1 MLIMKELVF
10 LTKWGN
16 DKERAWSG
24 INWSLYNALSKYF
37 DIDDINLSLA
47 KKSIV
52 DRVIN
57 KCTSPAIAFRE
68 TKRNGKFAFQ
78 KINKE
83 KTTNIFQFAENIF
96 DTDNLSTYIYQ
107 DLSVS
112 YVEYMM
118 DNIPDIFAVSS
129 FQNQSPAAI
138 RKRATYQNN
147 YYQQCKGIFTMGR
160 WLAEDMVNRCNIDQ
174 TKVHPVGGGINLDK
188 GLIDISKKK
197 GNKILFVGRDFKRKG
212 GHIVVEAFKELKKRR
227 KDVELYVAGPSVNP
241 YHENID
247 GYHFMGDCDYK
258 KTAELFNL
266 CDIYCMPSYFEA
278 YGLVFV
284 EALTFGLPV
293 IARNAYEMPYLI
305 QNGQTG
311 VLLQKDD
318 VKDLSEMMDSLLS
331 DADIKKNVVER
342 QRDYLIDF
350 SWDKVA
356 ERINSII

>member
-1 MLIMKELVF
+1 MKELIF

-16 DKERAWSG
+16 VKERAWSG

-37 DIDDINLSLA
+37 DLNDINLSLA
-47 KKSIV
+47 KQSII
-52 DRVIN
+52 DRIIS
-57 KCTSPAIAFRE
+57 KCTSPDISFRE
-68 TKRNGKFAFQ
+68 TQRNGKYAIN
-78 KINKE
+78 KINRE
-83 KTTNIFQFAENIF
+83 KTTKIFQFAENIF

-118 DNIPDIFAVSS
+118 DSMPDIFAVSAY
-129 FQNQSPAAI
+129 QDQDPVAI
-138 RKRATYQNN
+138 RNRTIYQNK
-147 YYQQCKGIFTMGR
+147 YYEQCRGIFTMGR
-160 WLAEDMVNRCNIDQ
+160 WLAEDMVNRCHIEQ
-174 TKVHPVGGGINLDK
+174 AKVHPVGGGINLDK
-188 GLIDISKKK
+188 GLIDFSKKK

-212 GHIVVEAFKELKKRR
+212 GYIVVEAFKELKKRR

-241 YHENID
+241 YHEDID
-247 GYHFMGDCDYK
+247 GYHFMGDCDYN

-311 VLLQKDD
+311 LLLQKDD
-318 VKDLSEMMDSLLS
+318 VKELSEMMDSLLS
-331 DADIKKNVVER
+331 DEDIKKNVVER
-342 QRDYLIDF
+342 QKDYLVNY

-356 ERINSII
+356 ERIYSII

>member
-1 MLIMKELVF
+1 MKELIF
-10 LTKWGN
+10 LTSWGN
-16 DKERAWSG
+16 KKERAWSG
-24 INWSLYNALSKYF
+24 INWSLYNALSKYYY
-37 DIDDINLSLA
+37 IDDINLSLA
-47 KKSIV
+47 KKTII
-52 DRVIN
+52 DRIIN
-57 KCTSPAIAFRE
+57 KASPDIFFRE
-68 TKRNGKFAFQ
+68 TKRNGKYAIQ
-78 KINKE
+78 KINRE
-83 KTTNIFQFAENIF
+83 KPSIIFQFAENIF
-96 DTDNLSTYIYQ
+96 DTDNLSTCIYQ

-112 YVEYMM
+112 YVEHMM
-118 DNIPDIFAVSS
+118 ENMPDIFAVSG
-129 FQNQSPAAI
+129 FQNHSHLAIYNRAA
-138 RKRATYQNN
+138 YQNK

-160 WLAEDMVNRCNIDQ
+160 WLAEDMVNRCNIEQ
-174 TKVHPVGGGINLDK
+174 AKVHPVGGGINLDK
-188 GLIDISKKK
+188 RLIDKTNKK

-227 KDVELYVAGPSVNP
+227 KNVELYVAGPSINP

-247 GYHFMGDCDYK
+247 GCHFMGDCDYK

-311 VLLQKDD
+311 LLLQKDD

-331 DADIKKNVVER
+331 DVSIKKNVVER
-342 QRDYLIDF
+342 QNDYLIEY

-356 ERINSII
+356 ERISSII

>member
-1 MLIMKELVF
+1 MKELVF

-24 INWSLYNALSKYF
+24 INWSLFNALSKYF

-47 KKSIV
+47 KKNIF
-52 DRVIN
+52 DKIIN
-57 KCTSPAIAFRE
+57 KTRSDIFFRE
-68 TKRNGKFAFQ
+68 TKRCGKYAIQ
-78 KINKE
+78 NIKRGKSA
-83 KTTNIFQFAENIF
+83 TIFQFAENIF
-96 DTDNLSTYIYQ
+96 DTNSLSTYIYQ

-118 DNIPDIFAVSS
+118 NNMPEIFAVSA
-129 FQNQSPAAI
+129 FQNQSPSAI
-138 RKRATYQNN
+138 RKRASYQNK

-160 WLAEDMVNRCNIDQ
+160 WLAEDMVNRCKIDQ

-188 GLIDISKKK
+188 RLIDISKKK

-212 GHIVVEAFKELKKRR
+212 GYIVVEAFKELKKRR
-227 KDVELYVAGPSVNP
+227 KDVELYVAGPMVNP
-241 YHENID
+241 YHEYID

-258 KTAELFNL
+258 RTAELFNL

-305 QNGQTG
+305 QNGHTG
-311 VLLQKDD
+311 LLLQKDD
-318 VKDLSEMMDSLLS
+318 VKELSEMMDSLLS
-331 DADIKKNVVER
+331 DADIKKNVIER
-342 QRDYLIDF
+342 QHDYLIDY

-356 ERINSII
+356 ERIYSCM

>member
-1 MLIMKELVF
+1 MKELVF

-16 DKERAWSG
+16 VKERAWSG

-37 DIDDINLSLA
+37 DIYDINLSLS
-47 KKSIV
+47 KTII
-52 DRVIN
+52 DRILD
-57 KCTSPAIAFRE
+57 KAFPDIYFRE
-68 TKRNGKFAFQ
+68 TKKNGKYAIQ
-78 KINKE
+78 QINRE
-83 KTTNIFQFAENIF
+83 RATNIFQFAENIF
-96 DTDNLSTYIYQ
+96 DKENLSTYIYQ

-118 DNIPDIFAVSS
+118 DNIPDVFAVSGY
-129 FQNQSPAAI
+129 QYRSPVAI
-138 RKRATYQNN
+138 RKRAIYQNK

-160 WLAEDMVNRCNIDQ
+160 WLAEDMVNRCHIEPA
-174 TKVHPVGGGINLDK
+174 KVHPVGGGINLDK
-188 GLIDISKKK
+188 GLIDLSGKK

-212 GHIVVEAFKELKKRR
+212 GYIVVEAFKELKKRR

-241 YHENID
+241 YQENID

-311 VLLQKDD
+311 LLLQKDD

>member
-1 MLIMKELVF
+1 MKELLF

-16 DKERAWSG
+16 VKERAWSG
-24 INWSLYNALSKYF
+24 INWSLYNALSKYYN
-37 DIDDINLSLA
+37 IDDINLSLA
-47 KKSIV
+47 NNT
-52 DRVIN
+52 VIN
-57 KCTSPAIAFRE
+57 RIIDKICPDIYLRE
-68 TKRNGKFAFQ
+68 TKRNGKYAVQ
-78 KINKE
+78 MINRGKPM
-83 KTTNIFQFAENIF
+83 TIFQFAENIF

-118 DNIPDIFAVSS
+118 ENMPDIFAVSA
-129 FQNQSPAAI
+129 FQNDSHAAI
-138 RKRATYQNN
+138 HKRATYQNN
-147 YYQQCKGIFTMGR
+147 YYQHCKGIFTMGR
-160 WLAEDMVNRCNIDQ
+160 WLAEDMVNRCHIEQ
-174 TKVHPVGGGINLDK
+174 AKVHPVGGGINLDK
-188 GLIDISKKK
+188 ALIDRSNKK

-227 KDVELYVAGPSVNP
+227 KDVELYVAGPSRNP
-241 YHENID
+241 YHEDID

-305 QNGQTG
+305 QDGQTG
-311 VLLQKDD
+311 LLLQKDD
-318 VKDLSEMMDSLLS
+318 VKELSEMMDSLLS
-331 DADIKKNVVER
+331 DVNIKKNVVER
-342 QRDYLIDF
+342 QNDYLIEY
-350 SWDKVA
+350 SWNKVA
-356 ERINSII
+356 EKISTIIY

>member
-1 MLIMKELVF
+1 MEELVF

-16 DKERAWSG
+16 NKERAWSG
-24 INWSLYNALSKYF
+24 TNWSLYNALNKYF
-37 DIDDINLSLA
+37 NIDDVNLSLA
-47 KKSIV
+47 RTIV
-52 DRVIN
+52 DRIIE
-57 KCTSPAIAFRE
+57 KCIRPDISFRE
-68 TKRNGKFAFQ
+68 TKRNGKYAIQ
-78 KINKE
+78 KIKRE
-83 KTTNIFQFAENIF
+83 KPTRIFQFAENVF
-96 DTDNLSTYIYQ
+96 DTNNLSTYIYQ

-118 DNIPDIFAVSS
+118 DNMPDIFAVSA
-129 FQNQSPAAI
+129 FQDHSPTAI
-138 RKRATYQNN
+138 RNRASYQNK
-147 YYQQCKGIFTMGR
+147 YYQLSKGIFTMGR
-160 WLAEDMVNRCNIDQ
+160 WLAEDMVNRCHIEQ
-174 TKVHPVGGGINLDK
+174 AKVHPVGGGINLDK
-188 GLIDISKKK
+188 SLIDASQKK

-227 KDVELYVAGPSVNP
+227 KEVELYVAGPSVNP

-293 IARNAYEMPYLI
+293 IARNAYEMPFLI

-311 VLLQKDD
+311 LLLQKYD
-318 VKDLSEMMDSLLS
+318 VKELSEMMDSLLS
-331 DADIKKNVVER
+331 DVDIKKNVIDR
-342 QRDYLIDF
+342 QQDYLIDY

-356 ERINSII
+356 ERIYSKIL